1 MNKLKFNKLA
11 TIQVFT
17 AFWEMKIE
25 GFPAML
31 KSLMSLCTG
40 SKGMPSADVVHIW
53 QAIFDVSL
61 FFTTLDWEQ
70 SMDSQ
75 IGMYHNTLEME

>member
-1 MNKLKFNKLA
+1 
-11 TIQVFT
+11 
-17 AFWEMKIE
+17 
-25 GFPAML
+25 
-31 KSLMSLCTG
+31 MSLCTG

-70 SMDSQ
+70 GMDSQ
-75 IGMYHNTLEME
+75 IGMYHNTLEMEETQIVCYDSLDNLYFSINSSIMPGVKK